1 MTDAMIVVTATQTAA
16 KNSRLR
22 AGCQHRLAGEARQP
36 YTSTV
41 HYCSFVL
48 PLVARLDGG
57 RKWFEKGKAIR
68 ESHKA
73 RMVEKAVEKERVRIT
88 RELERRGV
96 VLSPDVSETIFG
108 NQSADST
115 QSTP

>member
-1 MTDAMIVVTATQTAA
+1 
-16 KNSRLR
+16 
-22 AGCQHRLAGEARQP
+22 
-36 YTSTV
+36 
-41 HYCSFVL
+41 
-48 PLVARLDGG
+48 
-57 RKWFEKGKAIR
+57 
-68 ESHKA
+68 
-73 RMVEKAVEKERVRIT
+73 MVEKAVEKERVRIT